1 MRSAIKNDLR
11 LIEAQ
16 LSQIIKIYEINYC
29 VITLT
34 QYNAAIVTH
43 MVQILATSKHIS
55 LETALASLS
64 GESNMQRFLTDLC
77 TPAEL
82 RALRERWLVAQI
94 LNEGK
99 ASYRDIN
106 AQTGVSTTT
115 IGRVARF
122 LKDEPHQGYRIV
134 LDRTPETTD

>member
-1 MRSAIKNDLR
+1 MAETIEKTNQSNIQASLRSDL
-11 LIEAQ
+11 
-16 LSQIIKIYEINYC
+16 S
-29 VITLT
+29 
-34 QYNAAIVTH
+34 
-43 MVQILATSKHIS
+43 
-55 LETALASLS
+55 TALSTLKS
-64 GESNMQRFLTDLC
+64 PDEMERFLVDLC

-82 RALRERWLVAQI
+82 RALSERWHVARLLDQTD
-94 LNEGK
+94 

-134 LDRTPETTD
+134 LDRIKST